1 VSRPHGLR
9 FDPRVRE
16 DAIVDEEAL
25 ASVPFFSALSPAA
38 RGAVAPYAE
47 QIDVPGGTQL
57 TGEGAPGYLFFVIE
71 SGTAKVL
78 QDEREVG
85 ELGGGDFFGEIALL
99 ETSERTASVI
109 AKTPMQLVVLSEPAF
124 KRLVETDAAAARECE
139 AAMRERWASPIS

>member
-1 VSRPHGLR
+1 M
-9 FDPRVRE
+9 D
-16 DAIVDEEAL
+16 DEAL

-47 QIDVPGGTQL
+47 QIDVPAGTQL

-78 QDEREVG
+78 QDEREVS
-85 ELGGGDFFGEIALL
+85 ELGDGDFFGEIALL

-124 KRLVETDAAAARECE
+124 KRLVETDAASARECE

>member
-1 VSRPHGLR
+1 
-9 FDPRVRE
+9 VRE
-16 DAIVDEEAL
+16 DAAVDHEAL

-38 RGAVAPYAE
+38 RGAVAPHAE
-47 QIDVPGGTQL
+47 QIDVPAGTQL

-85 ELGGGDFFGEIALL
+85 ELGDGDFFGEIALL